1 MDSHRR
7 SLAKA
12 ISYRLLASA
21 GTALIFLALTGQLA
35 LSLGAGALDVVLK
48 LALYFAHER
57 LWARIP
63 WGKSAASYTVAAHA
77 RTHERGIALSS
88 GRRAEL

>member
-1 MDSHRR
+1 METHAR

-12 ISYRLLASA
+12 ISYRFLASVC
-21 GTALIFLALTGQLA
+21 TALIFLALTGHVV
-35 LSLGAGALDVVLK
+35 LSLGAGALDIVLK

-63 WGKSAASYTVAAHA
+63 YGQLRAS
-77 RTHERGIALSS
+77 RPRQ
-88 GRRAEL
+88 R